1 MIYLLGEIAALFTS
15 VCYSAGSTLFTR
27 AGQMVGSLVVN
38 RLRLLVALIYLL
50 LAHLLL
56 GMPVFPYIEPFRWFW
71 LSVSGVIGLAFGDT
85 LLLQAFVLVG
95 VRLSLLMMS
104 FTPILSVLFGW
115 LFLAE
120 RVSNLEMLGI
130 LLTVCGIAWVI
141 VEYKQDLKN
150 GIIPLRKYL
159 LGLLLGL
166 SSAVTQT
173 LAYVTSKT
181 GLQGNFPALTGSLVR
196 MLAGALALWLITLF
210 TRQVRF
216 TFHKLSDQPRAM
228 LLIIVGG
235 FVGPFLGVTFSLVA
249 IQNAPVGIASTLM
262 ALPPVFLL
270 PVGYL
275 FFKERIG
282 WQAVLGTLLAIAG
295 VAVLFLV

>member
-1 MIYLLGEIAALFTS
+1 LIYLLGEIAALFTS